1 MDETDTAKFV
11 YSNMESPLGIGSFKF
26 IIKDSQP
33 MVMTLN
39 THLFLTKEKA
49 IYCKKKYVKIMNIL
63 ITLKQTILK
72 NLSGLNNLV
81 YFALSLMTKK

>member
-1 MDETDTAKFV
+1 MDETDTAKIV

-33 MVMTLN
+33 MVMTPD

-49 IYCKKKYVKIMNIL
+49 IYCKKICQDHENQLTHSNNI
-63 ITLKQTILK
+63 
-72 NLSGLNNLV
+72 
-81 YFALSLMTKK
+81 